1 MPHQYLETIRYRLV
15 LKKVREKLA
24 FAFLVL
30 GESARSFSAN
40 RDLQS
45 AAALA
50 YYGFFAL
57 IPLLLAVLILLSR
70 LTASSETAL
79 EEVALLTEQV
89 LPRFNEVIINEI
101 AALSQRGGWGLAS
114 LAALLWV
121 ATPFA
126 SALRSAFERIFKRDR
141 RKNFLLAKLVN
152 LLTVIILLSLFL
164 LLVGGRAL
172 FGLARS
178 DPEEAA
184 LAGRIFRF
192 VLSAGAGVLFVSF
205 FFLVFCPARV
215 PWSSR
220 LYGAA
225 ATTALVFL
233 TRPAFTLFLRF
244 NPNYGYAFGSLK
256 TIFLVTVWIYYAF
269 LAVLFGAEVAANA
282 GRREALLLRRLFVAS
297 RKGRPAGRTL
307 LERFLRRYAAGE
319 AICREGEPGE
329 EMFYLSAGTV
339 RVVKG
344 GREVGR
350 LQPGDVFGEMAML
363 LEEKRTATVEADPPE
378 VEAAVIS
385 RKNFQTILGENPE
398 FAARLLKT
406 LASRLAATT
415 GKLCA

>member
-1 MPHQYLETIRYRLV
+1 M
-15 LKKVREKLA
+15 KKVREKLA

-40 RDLQS
+40 RDFQS

-57 IPLLLAVLILLSR
+57 IPLLLAVLILLSW
-70 LTASSETAL
+70 LTVSSEAAL
-79 EEVALLTEQV
+79 EEIARLTEQV
-89 LPRFNEVIINEI
+89 LPRFNEVILNEI
-101 AALSQRGGWGLAS
+101 AALSQQQGWGLVS
-114 LAALLWV
+114 LIALLWV

-141 RKNFLLAKLVN
+141 RKNFLLNKLIN
-152 LLTVIILLSLFL
+152 LLTVISLLSLFL
-164 LLVGGRAL
+164 LLAGGRAV
-172 FGLARS
+172 FGLALS
-178 DPEEAA
+178 GPEEAT
-184 LAGRIFRF
+184 LLGRIFRF
-192 VLSAGAGVLFVSF
+192 VLSAGVGVLFVSF

-220 LYGAA
+220 FYGAA
-225 ATTALVFL
+225 VTTLLVFL

-256 TIFLVTVWIYYAF
+256 TVFLVTVWIYYTF

-282 GRREALLLRRLFVAS
+282 RRKEALLLRRLFLTS
-297 RKGRPAGRTL
+297 RKSKPAGRTL
-307 LERFLRRYAAGE
+307 LERFLRRYSAGE
-319 AICREGEPGE
+319 AICREGDPGE
-329 EMFYLSAGTV
+329 EMFYLSAGTA

-344 GREVGR
+344 EREVGR
-350 LQPGDVFGEMAML
+350 LHPGDIFGEMAML
-363 LEEKRTATVEADPPE
+363 LEEKRTATVEAEPPE
-378 VEAAVIS
+378 VEVAVIS

-398 FAARLLKT
+398 FAAHLLKT

-415 GKLCA
+415 DKLCA

>member
-1 MPHQYLETIRYRLV
+1 M
-15 LKKVREKLA
+15 KKLRGKLA

-30 GESARSFSAN
+30 GESVRSFSAN

-79 EEVALLTEQV
+79 EEIALLTEQV
-89 LPRFNEVIINEI
+89 LPRFNEVILNEI
-101 AALSQRGGWGLAS
+101 ATLSQQRGWGLVS

-126 SALRSAFERIFKRDR
+126 SALRSTFERIFKRDR
-141 RKNFLLAKLVN
+141 RKNFLLAKLIN
-152 LLTVIILLSLFL
+152 LLTVIALLSLFL
-164 LLVGGRAL
+164 LLVGGRAV
-172 FGLARS
+172 FGLPRS
-178 DPEEAA
+178 GAGEAT
-184 LAGRIFRF
+184 LIGQLFRF
-192 VLSAGAGVLFVSF
+192 LLSAGAGVLFVSF

-220 LYGAA
+220 LSGAA
-225 ATTALVFL
+225 ATTLLVFL

-256 TIFLVTVWIYYAF
+256 AIFLVTVWIYYAF

-282 GRREALLLRRLFVAS
+282 GRREALLLRRLFIAS
-297 RKGRPAGRTL
+297 RKGQPVGRTL
-307 LERFLRRYAAGE
+307 LERFLRRYTEGE
-319 AICREGEPGE
+319 AICREGETGE

-339 RVVKG
+339 RVVKD
-344 GREVGR
+344 GREVGK
-350 LQPGDVFGEMAML
+350 LGPGDHFGEMAML
-363 LEEKRTATVEADPPE
+363 LEEKRTATVEAESPE

-385 RKNFQTILGENPE
+385 RKNFQAILGENPE
-398 FAARLLKT
+398 FAAHLLKT

-415 GKLCA
+415 DKLCD